1 MLKYSCIIVEDE
13 PLAAEV
19 LADYVRQ
26 VPFLEL
32 KKICSDAIYAMEA
45 LQSEKIDLIFL
56 DIHLPKLK
64 GSNFSNR

>member
-32 KKICSDAIYAMEA
+32 KKNLFRC
-45 LQSEKIDLIFL
+45 
-56 DIHLPKLK
+56 HLCN
-64 GSNFSNR
+64 GSAPV